1 VTKPSI
7 YLDYNAT
14 APIRPE
20 ARDAVLRAFET
31 AGNPSSVHA
40 SGRAARDLVET
51 ARAQVAALVGVVA
64 GSVTFVSGGTE
75 ANALAIG
82 SAAFAGFN
90 RVIVS
95 EGEHDAVLETAA
107 ASGLQ
112 VLKMPLD
119 ADGVA
124 RLDWLEEALSDEG
137 RALVCLMLANNETG
151 VIQKVAE
158 ASALVRA
165 ADGWLHVDAVQAAGK
180 IAIDFS
186 ALGADTLALSAH
198 KLGGPQGVGALVAGT
213 RATIVRQQHGGGQE
227 RGRRAGTENV
237 AGIAGFGAAA
247 EAASRDL
254 PAMANQGTWRDA
266 LAERVKAAPTNA
278 DYGLEINKTNQF
290 VVNERLETSAPDVWA
305 LGDCAA
311 APWIGTE
318 GKEGRII
325 PARAQAAHQQASY
338 LAKALIARTGQRR
351 AEAPFVYRDFG
362 SLLSLGENKGVGA
375 LMGGLGGP
383 NFFVEG
389 LIAKW
394 AYISLHLDH
403 HRAIMGTPK
412 TIVLALARLLQQR
425 VAGRLK
431 LH

>member
-1 VTKPSI
+1 VTKPPI

-20 ARDAVLRAFET
+20 ARDAVLRAFEA

-40 SGRAARDLVET
+40 SGRAARDIVET
-51 ARAQVAALVGVVA
+51 ARAQVAALVGVVP

-90 RVIVS
+90 RIIVS

-119 ADGVA
+119 AEGVA
-124 RLDWLEEALSDEG
+124 RLDWLEEALGDEG

-151 VIQKVAE
+151 VIQPVAE
-158 ASALVRA
+158 AAALVRA

-180 IAIDFS
+180 VAIDFS
-186 ALGADTLALSAH
+186 ALGADTMALSAH
-198 KLGGPQGVGALVAGT
+198 KLGGPQGIGALIAGT

-247 EAASRDL
+247 EAAARDL
-254 PAMANQGTWRDA
+254 PSMANQGTWRDA
-266 LAERVKAAPTNA
+266 LAERVKAAGATVLGEGA
-278 DYGLEINKTNQF
+278 
-290 VVNERLETSAPDVWA
+290 ERLPQTLCLAAEGFASQIQVMSLDLAGVMVSAGSA
-305 LGDCAA
+305 CSS
-311 APWIGTE
+311 
-318 GKEGRII
+318 GKVKASRVVDAMGR
-325 PARAQAAHQQASY
+325 AD
-338 LAKALIARTGQRR
+338 L
-351 AEAPFVYRDFG
+351 APFALRVSGGWASTEQDWISCGDAWLAAYSRI
-362 SLLSLGENKGVGA
+362 GA
-375 LMGGLGGP
+375 RRR
-383 NFFVEG
+383 E
-389 LIAKW
+389 
-394 AYISLHLDH
+394 
-403 HRAIMGTPK
+403 
-412 TIVLALARLLQQR
+412 
-425 VAGRLK
+425 VA
-431 LH
+431 

>member
-1 VTKPSI
+1 VSKPTI

-20 ARDAVLRAFET
+20 ARDAVLRAFDL

-51 ARAQVAALVGVVA
+51 ARAQVAALVGVVP

-90 RVIVS
+90 RIIIS

-151 VIQKVAE
+151 VIQPVAQ
-158 ASALVRA
+158 AAALVRE

-180 IAIDFS
+180 IAIDFT
-186 ALGADTLALSAH
+186 ALGADTMALSAH

-247 EAASRDL
+247 MAAGRDL
-254 PAMANQGTWRDA
+254 PSMANQGTGRDA
-266 LAERVKAAPTNA
+266 LAERVKAAGA
-278 DYGLEINKTNQF
+278 
-290 VVNERLETSAPDVWA
+290 VVLGEGAQRLPQTLCLAAEGFASQIQVMNLDLAGVMVSAGSACSSGKVKASRVVEAMGRSDLAPFALRVSGGWA
-305 LGDCAA
+305 
-311 APWIGTE
+311 
-318 GKEGRII
+318 
-325 PARAQAAHQQASY
+325 S
-338 LAKALIARTGQRR
+338 TGQDWISCGDAWLAAYSRIGARR
-351 AEAPFVYRDFG
+351 RE
-362 SLLSLGENKGVGA
+362 
-375 LMGGLGGP
+375 
-383 NFFVEG
+383 
-389 LIAKW
+389 
-394 AYISLHLDH
+394 
-403 HRAIMGTPK
+403 
-412 TIVLALARLLQQR
+412 
-425 VAGRLK
+425 VA
-431 LH
+431 

>member
-1 VTKPSI
+1 VSKPSI

-40 SGRAARDLVET
+40 SGRAARDLVEI
-51 ARAQVAALVGVVA
+51 ARKQVGELVGVVP

-90 RVIVS
+90 RIIVS

-112 VLKMPLD
+112 VWKMPLD

-151 VIQKVAE
+151 VIQPIAQ
-158 ASALVRA
+158 AAALVRE

-180 IAIDFS
+180 IAIDFT

-247 EAASRDL
+247 EAALRDL
-254 PAMANQGTWRDA
+254 PLMAYQGTWRDA
-266 LAERVKAAPTNA
+266 LAERLKAAGAVMLGEGAQRLPQTLCLAAEGFASQIQVMNLDLAGVMVSAGSACSSGKVKASRVVDAMGRA
-278 DYGLEINKTNQF
+278 DL
-290 VVNERLETSAPDVWA
+290 
-305 LGDCAA
+305 
-311 APWIGTE
+311 
-318 GKEGRII
+318 
-325 PARAQAAHQQASY
+325 
-338 LAKALIARTGQRR
+338 
-351 AEAPFVYRDFG
+351 APFALRVSGGWASTQQDWISCGDAWLAASSRI
-362 SLLSLGENKGVGA
+362 GA
-375 LMGGLGGP
+375 RRR
-383 NFFVEG
+383 E
-389 LIAKW
+389 
-394 AYISLHLDH
+394 
-403 HRAIMGTPK
+403 
-412 TIVLALARLLQQR
+412 
-425 VAGRLK
+425 VA
-431 LH
+431 